1 MREKLPFEGGM
12 NIRSGQSMAPVG
24 EGNNSFL
31 FGRYMTGGV
40 HVHGELPQLS
50 LGYQT
55 FFEKCTHFFVMK
67 SNTKVKQRTNPGIFE
82 EEYFS

>member
-1 MREKLPFEGGM
+1 
-12 NIRSGQSMAPVG
+12 
-24 EGNNSFL
+24 
-31 FGRYMTGGV
+31 MTGGV

-82 EEYFS
+82 EKILFIISYVLNSTKMKTIKQ